1 MFYYSFCIL
10 CRTVWNALRI
20 LLAFVSVIERHFIRI
35 LTRLYDLCVF
45 EQHSTDKQ
53 RSFAGVLS
61 SEPTIDLMVVDV
73 PEGLHV
79 PTISAPPAPIPRW
92 NEFGDSWLVP
102 VFDFASAYLH
112 DRGALLVMYPSS
124 SSHRGQLLGCCASYG
139 FKVSQ
144 TWLGMNRLHLTS
156 SFNPRLTVILLTLTA
171 VNSFEITFAW
181 N

>member
-1 MFYYSFCIL
+1 M
-10 CRTVWNALRI
+10 WNALRI
-20 LLAFVSVIERHFIRI
+20 LLASVSVIERHFIRI
-35 LTRLYDLCVF
+35 LTCLYDLCVF
-45 EQHSTDKQ
+45 LQHSTDKQ
-53 RSFAGVLS
+53 RSFFGVVS
-61 SEPTIDLMVVDV
+61 SEPAIDLMVVDV

-112 DRGALLVMYPSS
+112 DRGALLLMYPSS
-124 SSHRGQLLGCCASYG
+124 SSHRGQLLGCCALYG

-156 SFNPRLTVILLTLTA
+156 SLNPRLTVIILTLS
-171 VNSFEITFAW
+171 VINIFEVIFAW

>member
-1 MFYYSFCIL
+1 MWNVFSIL
-10 CRTVWNALRI
+10 VASI
-20 LLAFVSVIERHFIRI
+20 SVIETHYIRF
-35 LTRLYDLCVF
+35 LTPLHGLCVF
-45 EQHSTDKQ
+45 LQRSTDKQ
-53 RSFAGVLS
+53 RSFGGVVS
-61 SEPTIDLMVVDV
+61 SNPAIDLMVVDV

-102 VFDFASAYLH
+102 VFDFASTYLH

-124 SSHRGQLLGCCASYG
+124 SSHRGQLLGCCASYR

-156 SFNPRLTVILLTLTA
+156 SLNPSLTVILL
-171 VNSFEITFAW
+171 SFSVINIFK
-181 N
+181 